1 MNSLISG
8 IIERRSV
15 RKFKPGRVS
24 EELLGLLVKAATFAP
39 SAMNTQLWHFTVVEN
54 RERIDRITDALR
66 SASTHESVPDFLSK
80 MVAKPT
86 YTVNYGAPVL
96 IVVSGDRSRS
106 TTINDCTLAAG
117 NIMLAAHSL
126 GLGSCWINQLNVVC
140 DVPAFRRVLTELG
153 VPEEY
158 AVYASV
164 CVGHPEGPIPDP
176 AERRTDVVN
185 YVR

>member
-54 RERIDRITDALR
+54 RERIDRITEALR

-80 MVAKPT
+80 MVMETLWA
-86 YTVNYGAPVL
+86 
-96 IVVSGDRSRS
+96 DS
-106 TTINDCTLAAG
+106 TG
-117 NIMLAAHSL
+117 K
-126 GLGSCWINQLNVVC
+126 
-140 DVPAFRRVLTELG
+140 
-153 VPEEY
+153 Y
-158 AVYASV
+158 Y
-164 CVGHPEGPIPDP
+164 
-176 AERRTDVVN
+176 
-185 YVR
+185 

>member
-1 MNSLISG
+1 MSSIIDG
-8 IIERRSV
+8 IIERRSI
-15 RKFKPGRVS
+15 RKFRPEGVS
-24 EELLGLLVKAATFAP
+24 RDLLELLVKAATFAP
-39 SAMNTQLWHFTVVEN
+39 SAMNTQLWHFTVIEN
-54 RERIDRITDALR
+54 KEKIDRLTETLR
-66 SASTHESVPDFLSK
+66 SAATHESVPDFLSK

-96 IVVSGDRSRS
+96 IVISGDRSRS

-140 DVPAFRRVLTELG
+140 DVPAFRKALTELG
-153 VPEEY
+153 VPEAY

-164 CVGHPEGPIPDP
+164 CVGHPEGPLPQP
-176 AERRTDVVN
+176 AERRTDVAN